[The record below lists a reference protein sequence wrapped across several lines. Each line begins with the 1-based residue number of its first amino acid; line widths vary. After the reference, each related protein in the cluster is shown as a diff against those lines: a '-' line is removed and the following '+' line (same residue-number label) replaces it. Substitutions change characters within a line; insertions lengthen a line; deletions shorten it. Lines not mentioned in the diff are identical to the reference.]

1 MKRLCVTWLVSCIL
15 FVTAFGQRVSDRPE
29 VKAENIEPYYLKV
42 SLNKTSNLVFP
53 YEIKS
58 VDRGSGAILAQKAK
72 GAENVLQVKAASVD
86 FPETNLSVITADG
99 RLYSFLL
106 RYAEEPNILN
116 LRFYKM
122 GDEDRNVL
130 IKGAAHGKEFYE
142 LSSSEVRDN
151 RSFLRKR
158 VTEQMITLSL
168 ESIYMREN
176 TMFFKLA
183 VRNNSSINYTPD
195 FIKFIVKDRKKAK
208 KTAIQEKVLTPVY
221 VTDQESITGDSSGVI
236 VLAFPSFTI
245 PRNQE
250 LLIQIGEMNGG
261 RALLLRIKHKVLLK
275 ARNLNL

>member
-1 MKRLCVTWLVSCIL
+1 MVSCIL
-15 FVTAFGQRVSDRPE
+15 FVTAFGQGVSDRPE
-29 VKAENIEPYYLKV
+29 VKAENIEPYFLKV

-106 RYAEEPNILN
+106 RYSEEPSVLN
-116 LRFYKM
+116 LRFYRI
-122 GDEDRNVL
+122 GEESRNVL

-142 LSSSEVRDN
+142 LSSSEVRDSRN
-151 RSFLRKR
+151 FLRKR
-158 VTEQMITLSL
+158 VSEQMITLSL

-195 FIKFIVKDRKKAK
+195 FIKFIVKDRKKTK
-208 KTAIQEKVLTPVY
+208 KTAIQEKVLAPVY
-221 VTDQESITGDSSGVI
+221 VTDQQCITGNSVGVV
-236 VLAFPSFTI
+236 VLAFPAFTI

-250 LLIQIGEMNGG
+250 LLVQMGEVNGG
-261 RALLLRIKHKVLLK
+261 RTLVLKVRHKVLLK
-275 ARNLNL
+275 ARHLVE